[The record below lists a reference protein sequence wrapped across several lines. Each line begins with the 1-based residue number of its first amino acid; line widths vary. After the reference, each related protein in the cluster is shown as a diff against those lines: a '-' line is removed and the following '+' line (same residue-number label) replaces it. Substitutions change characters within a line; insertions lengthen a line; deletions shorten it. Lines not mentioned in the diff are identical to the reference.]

1 VQFFKHRPDNFPTI
15 RLAQLAMLYQKQI
28 NLFSQIVATKKLSDF
43 YKLFDISISDYWQ
56 THYQFDKESPKKKK
70 QFSKSF
76 IDLLIINTII
86 PIQFAYAK
94 SQGKE
99 VSEAI
104 VALLKEMAP
113 EKNVIIQKFENFGV
127 TAKSAFKTQSLLQ
140 LKNEYCNQG
149 KCLQCAIG
157 IQLLKQ

>member
-1 VQFFKHRPDNFPTI
+1 
-15 RLAQLAMLYQKQI
+15 ML
-28 NLFSQIVATKKLSDF
+28 
-43 YKLFDISISDYWQ
+43 DISISNYWQ

-70 QFSKSF
+70 QFSKPF
-76 IDLLIINTII
+76 IDLLVINTII

-99 VSEAI
+99 VSEI
-104 VALLKEMAP
+104 IIALLREVAS
-113 EKNVIIQKFENFGV
+113 EKNVIIDKFAAFGV
-127 TAKSAFKTQSLLQ
+127 KSKNAFESQSLLQ
-140 LKNEYCNQG
+140 LKNEYCNQS